1 MDLLALFTTLR
12 RHKLIVLVV
21 ALLMIGGDGYVAFGI
36 PAQYESQ
43 AQYVLIAPPAAPT
56 DNAIQRDPSL
66 AKVNAN
72 NPYLRLPNPA
82 VVVDILAQRVS
93 GDTVRRQL
101 ISKGADKDYT
111 ITSTNAIGSGL
122 VIDIVGTGHSAQEA
136 RRTLDLVSE
145 VMKVE
150 LHEMQKINGADDKYL
165 FQALP
170 INPPTDPTR
179 KVTGTVRSLI
189 AVSAACLVLL
199 FALISIAE
207 AVGPRRTS
215 RIVPYGGP
223 DDDERPQGGRN
234 GSEVP
239 NGLSGQRDRAETGG
253 LGGPE
258 RSVPRRVSGNDITVM
273 LPRVSDRDSREP
285 SVRDRKPE

>member
-1 MDLLALFTTLR
+1 MDLLALFTTVR

-21 ALLMIGGDGYVAFGI
+21 ALIMIAGDSYVAFGI
-36 PAQYESQ
+36 PPQYESQ
-43 AQYVLIAPPAAPT
+43 AQFVLIAPPAAPT
-56 DNAIQRDPSL
+56 ESEIERDPTL

-72 NPYLRLPNPA
+72 NPYLRLPNPS

-101 ISKGADKDYT
+101 IAKGADRDYT

-122 VIDIVGTGHSAQEA
+122 VIDIVGTGHSAAAA

-145 VMKVE
+145 TMTVE
-150 LHEMQKINGADDKYL
+150 LHEMQKINGAADKYL
-165 FQALP
+165 FEALP

-207 AVGPRRTS
+207 AIGPRRT
-215 RIVPYGGP
+215 RPIVPLGGP
-223 DDDERPQGGRN
+223 DDGSRHTAEGLTNGRHTA
-234 GSEVP
+234 GSP
-239 NGLSGQRDRAETGG
+239 DHDRRATDGLSNPA
-253 LGGPE
+253 
-258 RSVPRRVSGNDITVM
+258 PRRTPGNDSDLTVV
-273 LPRVSDRDSREP
+273 LPRMFARDPHES
-285 SVRDRKPE
+285 SARDPKPE